1 MSTVPPQPPSIP
13 PPMTVAPLP
22 WEARDTRG
30 FLPAL
35 FDTLGLFWSSP
46 SEAWARTRESGDI
59 GSPLLFAVLV
69 AWISTII
76 QTLVARFIALP
87 ALPGMMGRR
96 FGAMGAAGRP
106 GLVVTIILAPIFVVI
121 ALFIASAILHLC
133 CMIVGALTNS
143 RAGFE
148 GTFRVVAYSDAAHIA
163 NIVPVIGPL
172 IAVVWWI
179 VLAVMG
185 ITRLHHT
192 TQGKA
197 IVAILIP
204 VIVCCGGAALLAVL
218 AGAAF
223 FSRFG
228 R

>member
-1 MSTVPPQPPSIP
+1 MSTVPPEPPSVSP
-13 PPMTVAPLP
+13 VTVAPLP

-35 FDTLGLFWSSP
+35 FDTLGLFLSRP

-59 GSPLLFAVLV
+59 GSPLLFAVL
-69 AWISTII
+69 ISWGASII
-76 QTLVARFIALP
+76 QWLIGRVITVP
-87 ALPGMMGRR
+87 ALPGYFGRR
-96 FGAMGAAGRP
+96 FGAMGGYGDPRFVV
-106 GLVVTIILAPIFVVI
+106 GLILAPIFVVI
-121 ALFIASAILHLC
+121 GLFIVAAVLHVC
-133 CMIVGALTNS
+133 CLIVGALTGS

-163 NIVPVIGPL
+163 SIVPVIGPPVAA
-172 IAVVWWI
+172 IWGI
-179 VLAVMG
+179 VLAIMG
-185 ITRLHHT
+185 ITRLHRT

-197 IVAILIP
+197 IAAVLIP
-204 VIVCCGGAALLAVL
+204 VILCCGGLLL
-218 AGAAF
+218 LGLIAGAAL

>member
-1 MSTVPPQPPSIP
+1 MSTVPPQPPSNLP
-13 PPMTVAPLP
+13 PVVVTPLP

-35 FDTLGLFWSSP
+35 FDTLGLFWSRP

-59 GSPLLFAVLV
+59 GSPLLFAILV
-69 AWISTII
+69 SWVSAII
-76 QTLVARFIALP
+76 QAVTLRVLNIP
-87 ALPGMMGRR
+87 ALPGRWGR
-96 FGAMGAAGRP
+96 FGAMQGQTRP
-106 GLVVTIILAPIFVVI
+106 GLVFTIILAPIFVMI
-121 ALFIASAILHLC
+121 ALFIASVILHVC
-133 CMIVGALTNS
+133 CLIVGALANS
-143 RAGFE
+143 RAGLE
-148 GTFRVVAYSDAAHIA
+148 GTLRVVAYSDAAHIA
-163 NIVPVIGPL
+163 SIVPFIGPL

-185 ITRLHHT
+185 ISRIHHT

-197 IVAILIP
+197 IAAIVIP
-204 VIVCCGGAALLAVL
+204 LVLCCGGVALLAML

-223 FSRFG
+223 LSRFG

>member
-1 MSTVPPQPPSIP
+1 MSTVPPQPPSAP
-13 PPMTVAPLP
+13 PPVPVAPLP

-35 FDTLGLFWSSP
+35 LDTLGLFLSRP

-69 AWISTII
+69 AWVSIII
-76 QTLVARFIALP
+76 QTVTMRVINIP
-87 ALPGMMGRR
+87 ALPGRWGKYGMMESHG
-96 FGAMGAAGRP
+96 MAGLI
-106 GLVVTIILAPIFVVI
+106 GTIILAPIFVMIV
-121 ALFIASAILHLC
+121 LFIVSLILHVC
-133 CMIVGALTNS
+133 CLIVGALTDS
-143 RAGFE
+143 RAGLE
-148 GTFRVVAYSDAAHIA
+148 GTLRVVAYSDAAHIA
-163 NIVPVIGPL
+163 SVVPFIGPL

-185 ITRLHHT
+185 ISRIHHT

-197 IVAILIP
+197 IAAILIP
-204 VIVCCGGAALLAVL
+204 FVVCCGGVAMLAML

>member
-1 MSTVPPQPPSIP
+1 MSTVPPEPPSALP
-13 PPMTVAPLP
+13 PVTVAPLP

-35 FDTLGLFWSSP
+35 FDTLGLFWSRP

-59 GSPLLFAVLV
+59 GSPLIFAVLV
-69 AWISTII
+69 SWVSAII
-76 QTLVARFIALP
+76 QAVTMRVLNLP
-87 ALPGMMGRR
+87 ALPGRWGR
-96 FGAMGAAGRP
+96 FGAMQGQGRP
-106 GLVVTIILAPIFVVI
+106 GLVVTIILAPIFVMI
-121 ALFIASAILHLC
+121 ALFIVSLILHVC
-133 CMIVGALTNS
+133 CLIVGALANS
-143 RAGFE
+143 RAGLE
-148 GTFRVVAYSDAAHIA
+148 GTLRVVAYSDSAHIA
-163 NIVPVIGPL
+163 SVVPFIGPL

-185 ITRLHHT
+185 ISRIHHT

-197 IVAILIP
+197 ITAIVIP
-204 VIVCCGGAALLAVL
+204 LVLCCGGVALLAML
-218 AGAAF
+218 AGAAY

>member
-1 MSTVPPQPPSIP
+1 MSTVPPEPPSALP
-13 PPMTVAPLP
+13 VAPLP

-35 FDTLGLFWSSP
+35 FDTLGLFWSRP
-46 SEAWARTRESGDI
+46 SEAWARTREGGDI

-69 AWISTII
+69 SWVSTII
-76 QTLVARFIALP
+76 HYLIARVVTFP
-87 ALPGMMGRR
+87 AMTGMMGRR
-96 FGAMGAAGRP
+96 FGALGAAGHP
-106 GLVVTIILAPIFVVI
+106 GLVLTIILAPIFTVI
-121 ALFIASAILHLC
+121 ALFIASAILHVC

-143 RAGFE
+143 KAGFE
-148 GTFRVVAYSDAAHIA
+148 GTFRAVAYSDSAHIA

-172 IAVVWWI
+172 IAVIWWI

-197 IVAILIP
+197 ILAIVIP
-204 VIVCCGGAALLAVL
+204 MIVCCGGVMLIALL
-218 AGAAF
+218 AGAAI